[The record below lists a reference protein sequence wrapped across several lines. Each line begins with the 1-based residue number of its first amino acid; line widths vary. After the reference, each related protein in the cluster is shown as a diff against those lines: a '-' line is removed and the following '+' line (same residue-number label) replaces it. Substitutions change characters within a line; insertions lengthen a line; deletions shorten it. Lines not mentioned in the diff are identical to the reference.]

1 MSGWIK
7 LHRSIK
13 EWEWYGDT
21 NVRLTFLHCLVEAN
35 FKDQSYRGIM
45 IKRGSFPCGRVKF
58 AEEVG
63 ISVQQLRTSFS
74 KLEST
79 GEINQ
84 QSTSKGTIVTVCNYE
99 SYQGGATSDQPAN
112 QQADNKPSTN
122 HQPLTKK
129 GIKEE
134 GENNKNTPE
143 QSEKPKFVPPTIEE
157 FIAYLKTALPKMN
170 PDWQPE
176 QIQRA
181 ATCQFDTYQEQGWK
195 DGNGKPIKIWKTKA
209 KNAMSYKKP
218 WNFGTSSKS
227 DGISSTIPQI
237 DVLNNSAPAGWENQY
252 KALYE
257 RTAPLHW
264 HVVAASKQIEIKQ
277 TLGN

>member
-21 NVRLTFLHCLVEAN
+21 SVRLTFLHCLVEAN
-35 FKDQSYRGIM
+35 FKDQSYRGVM

-58 AEEVG
+58 ADEVG

-84 QSTSKGTIVTVCNYE
+84 QTTSKGTIVTVCNYD
-99 SYQGGATSDQPAN
+99 SYQGDATSDQPALQLTN
-112 QQADNKPSTN
+112 NKPSTIN
-122 HQPLTKK
+122 QPLTN
-129 GIKEE
+129 KERIE
-134 GENNKNTPE
+134 EVKNNT
-143 QSEKPKFVPPTIEE
+143 QQADKPKFIPPTIEE
-157 FIAYLKTALPKMN
+157 FITYLKTALPKMN

-181 ATCQFDTYQEQGWK
+181 ATCQFDTYTEQGWK
-195 DGNGKPIKIWKTKA
+195 DGNGKQIKIWKTKA
-209 KNAMSYKKP
+209 KNAMIHKKP
-218 WNFGTSSKS
+218 WNFGSSQTPDHHTSSNVS
-227 DGISSTIPQI
+227 EYMGD
-237 DVLNNSAPAGWENQY
+237 
-252 KALYE
+252 
-257 RTAPLHW
+257 
-264 HVVAASKQIEIKQ
+264 
-277 TLGN
+277 